1 MPVEFRLLSIIMA
14 GGNTIL
20 QASSTS
26 STSQIT
32 TVSGAVPL
40 ILAWLVCT
48 ILVVAGVATK
58 RAWLLWS
65 GVVAV
70 GIMTVVT
77 PLVHYLYETLRL
89 GAFEASIQDF
99 LLLTSVAV
107 LGGGII
113 TFGML
118 RLGQRRVST

>member
-1 MPVEFRLLSIIMA
+1 MIVGHENS
-14 GGNTIL
+14 IL
-20 QASSTS
+20 QASGTT
-26 STSQIT
+26 STSQIA
-32 TVSGAVPL
+32 TVSGVALLV
-40 ILAWLVCT
+40 LAWLVRA
-48 ILVVAGVATK
+48 ILVGVGVTSK
-58 RAWLLWS
+58 KGWLVSS

-77 PLVHYLYETLRL
+77 PLVYYISDTLRL

-99 LLLTSVAV
+99 LLLALIST

-118 RLGQRRVST
+118 RLGQRGPSS